1 VTSVLAAQGVE
12 VSHGGTKVLRG
23 VSVEVERGRVLAV
36 LGPTGAGKTTLFRAM
51 VGERVPESGR
61 VLLEGA
67 DVTREPLWKRV
78 RRGLGYIPQGPSVL
92 PDLTVRENLETFAKL
107 RATGGSGEPASAWAE
122 RVGLGHRMALRAG
135 NLSGGERRLLEL
147 ARALMTG
154 PIVIV
159 CDEPFSG
166 IDPVGARRI
175 AELLRQQAR
184 EGLAI
189 VLADHHANLALEI
202 CDRAVLLVDGELR
215 RDGTPQEVRK
225 DPFVCERY
233 LGQA

>member
-1 VTSVLAAQGVE
+1 MSL
-12 VSHGGTKVLRG
+12 GGTAVLRG
-23 VSVEVERGRVLAV
+23 VSIGVERGRVLAV
-36 LGPTGAGKTTLFRAM
+36 LGPTGAGKTTLFRAL
-51 VGERVPESGR
+51 VGERVPQGGR
-61 VLLEGA
+61 VFLEGA
-67 DVTREPLWKRV
+67 DVTSEPLWKRV

-92 PDLTVRENLETFAKL
+92 PDLTVRENLQTFSRL
-107 RATGGSGEPASAWAE
+107 RISGGAPQPAEAWAE
-122 RVGLGHRMALRAG
+122 RVGLGHRLGLRAG

-175 AELLRQQAR
+175 AELLRQQADA
-184 EGLAI
+184 GLAV
-189 VLADHHANLALEI
+189 VLADHHAQLALEI
-202 CDRAVLLVDGELR
+202 SDRAVLIVDGDIR
-215 RDGTPQEVRK
+215 REGTSQEIRK